1 MAPKT
6 EVIVAWMKENRAGYQ
21 RAATQFSVS
30 KGTIVE
36 RLKRAGIK
44 PEDIHPNHNES
55 KLISLLPPPAPKP
68 VLPAS
73 MQKLGRD
80 TTRRLLQRMHDL
92 APDADAKG
100 AASMFAALVDRFDI
114 LGNLGQRVKA
124 RVTEAEEL
132 TDAEL
137 ELEVKRMMG

>member
-1 MAPKT
+1 
-6 EVIVAWMKENRAGYQ
+6 MKENKAGYQ

-30 KGTIVE
+30 KGSIVE
-36 RLKRAGIK
+36 RLKRAGVK

-55 KLISLLPPPAPKP
+55 KLVVLPQAGPRP
-68 VLPAS
+68 VLPPS

-80 TTRRLLQRMHDL
+80 TARRLLQRMHDL

-100 AASMFAALVDRFDI
+100 ASSMFIALTDRFDL
-114 LGNLGQRVKA
+114 LGNLGQRAKA
-124 RVTEAEEL
+124 KTTEAEEL

-137 ELEVKRMMG
+137 ELEVKKMMG